1 MHSLAAGANMQHAT
15 TCAAAWSGH
24 KSPTDPKSAFA
35 DVYKLGTLSVV
46 VSLPPLSVALAQT
59 TDKHTHIH
67 THILALVVALIMH
80 KAGE

>member
-46 VSLPPLSVALAQT
+46 VSLPLPLCHPSTNNRQA
-59 TDKHTHIH
+59 HTHTTTH
-67 THILALVVALIMH
+67 TGTCSRTHNA
-80 KAGE
+80 